1 MVKILAYFTSLN
13 MAKNMAEKTF
23 NNYFLHCHWK
33 WLLWAIAFHI
43 AKFSQY
49 LARIGI
55 NFTLELYSSNQK
67 QGKDENVKD

>member
-1 MVKILAYFTSLN
+1 MVKILAYLTSLN

-23 NNYFLHCHWK
+23 NNYFLHCHEK

-43 AKFSQY
+43 AKF
-49 LARIGI
+49 LLNLFDVWI

-67 QGKDENVKD
+67 QMER